1 MLYAFCSISVICK
14 IRFYFKLNLANTIFC
29 DSITLRPIKIYLF
42 YAPHTGAFCLHS
54 GEMNAVAVGCKGYT
68 PSCFTS
74 RNSDKTC
81 RETPLAKKHGFNH
94 CLHSFACIF
103 LPVAGHQ
110 SASLVK
116 TKQLLQVFISSLLL
130 FISPCIPDC
139 SDHKE
144 SACNAGDQGFIP
156 GWEDPLENGYSPS
169 ILV

>member
-1 MLYAFCSISVICK
+1 MPLFVIASSSGLLKYICSMHHTLGPSVFI
-14 IRFYFKLNLANTIFC
+14 L
-29 DSITLRPIKIYLF
+29 
-42 YAPHTGAFCLHS
+42 
-54 GEMNAVAVGCKGYT
+54 GEINAVAVGCKGCT

-81 RETPLAKKHGFNH
+81 IETPLAKKHGFNH

-103 LPVAGHQ
+103 LPLTEHQ

-116 TKQLLQVFISSLLL
+116 TKQLLQVFISSLML
-130 FISPCIPDC
+130 FISPC
-139 SDHKE
+139 SDRKE

-156 GWEDPLENGYSPS
+156 GWEDTLENGYPPS